1 MYLVQLIL
9 ILQSIGKD
17 LFREVKMISIEIND
31 NNLNDDDIEMFV
43 TRVKGL
49 IINSRGKILLAHNN
63 NSYQF
68 PGGHVEDNESLDE
81 SVVREI
87 KEETGIKVEVTKE
100 PFLVITTYDNDY
112 FGSSKKV
119 RNRIYYYKFFTDDV
133 PNLSETHYDELE
145 LATDFNLFYVNLNGL
160 DDFLKKEMNC
170 GNIDKCIGREMLIVY
185 DNYMKSEEINL

>member
-1 MYLVQLIL
+1 
-9 ILQSIGKD
+9 
-17 LFREVKMISIEIND
+17 MISIEIND

-87 KEETGIKVEVTKE
+87 KEETGIKVEVTRE

-170 GNIDKCIGREMLIVY
+170 GNIDKCIGREMFIVY